1 MLGFFLGISLTLN
14 IITVIA
20 IIIYLSVKNKSV
32 SNFTNTFTD
41 SLFEDEL
48 IDKDDAADF
57 LRDDEKIN
65 LSNISRWR

>member
-20 IIIYLSVKNKSV
+20 IIIFLSVKNKSV
-32 SNFTNTFTD
+32 SNFTNNFTD
-41 SLFEDEL
+41 SLFENEL
-48 IDKDDAADF
+48 VDKDDADDF